1 MIKKLVNI
9 TLLTELYL
17 KQEAISQIYSHLRI
31 SSDSN
36 SNQYCIESTPPDNK
50 KIYSVTYAPD
60 YMTTVV
66 SNPMKWTEKI
76 FPSVKGYAISINNN
90 LSADDYLRQ
99 QNKKQHEN
107 INRALKRLENCF
119 NIRYKMFQKNI
130 EKEEYLL
137 LMGHLKTMIIKRFE
151 QRDQKSDNLTNWD
164 KMLSTSLKL
173 MQEGKASLFVIYD
186 QDLPIAVSFNYI
198 YGNLF
203 FGYISS
209 YNIDYYKFSLGQII
223 IYKLLEWC
231 LDNQFTQYDMGWGD
245 FDYKKWWCNYV
256 YQFNHRIIYKKY
268 SAHGFLYA
276 SIKGN
281 KSRII
286 AFIIAKGLN
295 VKINQIKKKIK
306 NRQNNQ
312 NFSPQYKFI
321 EIDAILEESM
331 EKMNEIHEKHPIDKK
346 IINHFLFVTQE
357 HSSNVSLYY
366 SQTKDIFILKGKKE
380 TKGILF
386 NH

>member
-1 MIKKLVNI
+1 
-9 TLLTELYL
+9 
-17 KQEAISQIYSHLRI
+17 
-31 SSDSN
+31 
-36 SNQYCIESTPPDNK
+36 
-50 KIYSVTYAPD
+50 
-60 YMTTVV
+60 
-66 SNPMKWTEKI
+66 
-76 FPSVKGYAISINNN
+76 
-90 LSADDYLRQ
+90 
-99 QNKKQHEN
+99 
-107 INRALKRLENCF
+107 
-119 NIRYKMFQKNI
+119 
-130 EKEEYLL
+130 
-137 LMGHLKTMIIKRFE
+137 
-151 QRDQKSDNLTNWD
+151 
-164 KMLSTSLKL
+164 

-186 QDLPIAVSFNYI
+186 QDLPIAISFNYI

-245 FDYKKWWCNYV
+245 LDYKKWWCNYV
-256 YQFNHRIIYKKY
+256 YRFNHRIIYKKY
-268 SAHGFLYA
+268 SAFGFLCA
-276 SIKGN
+276 SVKGN

-306 NRQNNQ
+306 KRQNKQ

-321 EIDAILEESM
+321 EIDAILEQSM
-331 EKMNEIHEKHPIDKK
+331 EKMNKIHEKHPIDKK

-366 SQTKDIFILKGKKE
+366 SQTKDIYILKGKKE